1 MKSHSKIVLC
11 LITLLV
17 IAGCA
22 STEVTSRQELATG
35 PLPRPGNILV
45 YDFVATPSDV
55 PPDSV
60 LAGQYSEHTTPQSA
74 EEIAAGRKVGAEIAV
89 KLVEQIRA
97 MGMPAT
103 VASTYTKREINDLV
117 IRGYLI
123 SVDEGSATKRILIG
137 FGSGASELKTAV
149 EGFQMTPQGLRKLG
163 SGTVASGGSKTP
175 GSAMGLAT
183 LIATHNPAGLIISTG
198 AKVYGQESGKATI
211 EGRADQTA
219 KEIGD
224 QLKVR
229 FQEQGWI

>member
-1 MKSHSKIVLC
+1 MKCHSKIILC
-11 LITLLV
+11 IFALLMV
-17 IAGCA
+17 AGCA

-55 PPDSV
+55 PSDSAF
-60 LAGQYSEHTTPQSA
+60 AGEYSEHTTPQSA
-74 EEIAAGRKVGAEIAV
+74 EEIAAGRQIGAEVAA
-89 KLVEQIRA
+89 KLVERIRA

-103 VASTYTKREINDLV
+103 LASAYTRREINDLV

-123 SVDEGSATKRILIG
+123 SVDQGSAEKRILIG

-149 EGFQMTPQGLRKLG
+149 EGFQVTPQGLRKLG
-163 SGTVASGGSKTP
+163 GGTVASGGSKTP

-183 LIATHNPAGLIISTG
+183 LIATHNPAGLILSTG
-198 AKVYGQESGKATI
+198 AKIYGQESGKATI

-219 KEIGD
+219 KEIAD

>member
-17 IAGCA
+17 VAGCA
-22 STEVTSRQELATG
+22 STEVTSRQQLATG

-55 PPDSV
+55 PSDST

-74 EEIAAGRKVGAEIAV
+74 EEIAAGRKIGSEIAT
-89 KLVEQIRA
+89 KLVERIRA

-103 VASTYTKREINDLV
+103 VASPYTRREINDLV

-123 SVDEGSATKRILIG
+123 SVDEGSATKRILVG

-149 EGFQMTPQGLRKLG
+149 EGFQVTPQGLRKLG
-163 SGTVASGGSKTP
+163 GGDVSSGGSKTP
-175 GSAMGLAT
+175 GAALGLAT

-198 AKVYGQESGKATI
+198 AKIYGQESGKATI
-211 EGRADQTA
+211 EGRGLPGRQPQT
-219 KEIGD
+219 
-224 QLKVR
+224 
-229 FQEQGWI
+229 